1 MDMLLR
7 KHGIKPSKFDQREL
21 QTIVRQIFK
30 LSTSEV
36 TLEEVKSL
44 FRHLDIA
51 VNNYISLDNFEA
63 FVVNGQPL
71 EEAFCLPA
79 PPSNK
84 ALLEEASRNLA
95 EKKRLQA
102 EKAEEEKR
110 QAEEKKARLEAAQVK
125 QRCASM
131 AAAEK
136 HAPYPCSNIQV
147 RFGAKIQRSPSDLPL
162 DS

>member
-1 MDMLLR
+1 MPVRNACRAAMAACSSKLSMDMLLR

-36 TLEEVKSL
+36 TLEEVKLL

-71 EEAFCLPA
+71 EETFCLPA

-84 ALLEEASRNLA
+84 ALLEEASRNIA

-125 QRCASM
+125 Q
-131 AAAEK
+131 
-136 HAPYPCSNIQV
+136 
-147 RFGAKIQRSPSDLPL
+147 GRS
-162 DS
+162 